1 MQLSSG
7 PWDGG
12 LACRPQPVLVAH
24 PIWQGVPRLS
34 LTRITD
40 RLMFVLLWTSAVLV
54 AVVIA
59 AIILFVGK
67 EGVTTFRTAS
77 LASVLLSP
85 RWAPPQSFGILIFF
99 LGSLAVTVLAMV
111 IAVPVGLAG
120 SIFLAKLAPE
130 WMRVLMRPAINLFVG
145 IPSVVYGYVGMTVL
159 VPLARQVSGSVG
171 FGLGV
176 AGIILAVMVLPTITT
191 VSEDAIRS
199 VPTALVEG
207 SLALGATR
215 WETISRVI
223 LPAARPGILAS
234 IILAFARAFGETT
247 AVQMVVGNAPI
258 FPRNLFEPTS
268 TLTSEIIQEMG
279 QTAPG
284 TTWYFS
290 LFLMAFGLLLTSLVA
305 ILVVRYVARRG
316 VAA

>member
-1 MQLSSG
+1 M
-7 PWDGG
+7 
-12 LACRPQPVLVAH
+12 
-24 PIWQGVPRLS
+24 PRLS
-34 LTRITD
+34 LTRVTD

-67 EGVTTFRTAS
+67 EGLATFRTAS
-77 LASVLLSP
+77 VASVLFSS
-85 RWAPPQSFGILIFF
+85 RWAPPQSFGLLVFL

-120 SIFLAKLAPE
+120 AVFLAKAAPD
-130 WMRVLMRPAINLFVG
+130 WLRVLMRPAINLFVG

-171 FGLGV
+171 FGLAV
-176 AGIILAVMVLPTITT
+176 AGVILAIMVLPTITT

-199 VPTALVEG
+199 VPAALEEG

-234 IILAFARAFGETT
+234 VILAFARAFGETT

-258 FPRNLFEPTS
+258 FPTSLFEPTS

-284 TTWYFS
+284 TTWYYS
-290 LFLMAFGLLLTSLVA
+290 LFLMAFGLLLTSLAA
-305 ILVVRYVARRG
+305 IVVVRYVARRG